1 MEFILLTST
10 SITVLL
16 VNTILPVIM
25 DGVERK
31 IKARIQSRIGPPIVQ
46 TLYDL
51 LKLLEKEVKP
61 LHTMPF
67 ILFTII
73 AYLSTIIASL
83 YFINLYTIT
92 GEAYYSI
99 TAIALFAISL
109 TSNTLTPLL
118 LPSPFTY
125 TGGMRE
131 VILSIVNEP
140 AFIVSFVLVLT
151 SLRLLNLQ
159 SPNIWILIALSI
171 SLTTLVLSSYAITG
185 RIPFDIAEAEP
196 EIASGILLEFS
207 GKLLALFLLSN
218 LIKRF
223 IVKYVISSLILV
235 YIIGAG
241 LTCLGASILLAIAL
255 WIIYAI
261 VAAILGRSRVDLAPI
276 TLAKAYILLLALS
289 ITVLLV
295 GIHGG

>member
-61 LHTMPF
+61 LHIMPF
-67 ILFTII
+67 ILLTII

-99 TAIALFAISL
+99 TAITLFAISL

-140 AFIVSFVLVLT
+140 AFIVSFVLAST

-196 EIASGILLEFS
+196 EIASGVLLEFS
-207 GKLLALFLLSN
+207 GKILALLLLSN

-223 IVKYVISSLILV
+223 IVKYIVSSLILV

-241 LTCLGASILLAIAL
+241 LTCLAASILLTIAL

-276 TLAKAYILLLALS
+276 TLGKVYILLLALS

-295 GIHGG
+295 GIYGG

>member
-1 MEFILLTST
+1 VEFILLTST

-61 LHTMPF
+61 LHIMPF
-67 ILFTII
+67 ILLTII

-99 TAIALFAISL
+99 TAITLFAISL

-140 AFIVSFVLVLT
+140 AFIVSFVLAST

-196 EIASGILLEFS
+196 EIASGVLLEFS
-207 GKLLALFLLSN
+207 GKILALLLLSN

-223 IVKYVISSLILV
+223 IVKYIVSSLILV

-241 LTCLGASILLAIAL
+241 LTCLAASILLTIAL

-276 TLAKAYILLLALS
+276 TLGKVYILLLALS

-295 GIHGG
+295 GIYGG